1 MLPRQVVPQLCLV
14 LWLLKDGSEA
24 LGHPCGAGFVSHSPR
39 HPVAV
44 CRMDG
49 VMRTRQAPGTE
60 PPMCRDREGPR
71 EEVQTGTPAA
81 EGSTQK
87 GNIWAKATDTDKC
100 PPSPCPGR
108 PGPRQAGLT
117 QLPEEDAE
125 GRRARL
131 PGRPRGTPEKQIPPG
146 AGVGATHGHSSGPG
160 CPRA

>member
-87 GNIWAKATDTDKC
+87 GNIWAKATD
-100 PPSPCPGR
+100 
-108 PGPRQAGLT
+108 
-117 QLPEEDAE
+117 AE

-146 AGVGATHGHSSGPG
+146 AGVGAAHGHSSGPG